1 LTVAWAGL
9 GQPVWM
15 MGPAAAVFE
24 GVIDVPD
31 A

>member
-15 MGPAAAVFE
+15 TGPATAVFE
-24 GVIDVPD
+24 GIIDVPD